1 MVILLFGLAR
11 RLFLSAGQQR
21 LQAPKAPDAS
31 QYDGNSA
38 DSEPVEIKIEG
49 DVHIPLLHNIQ
60 TRKPATTPVRP
71 MR

>member
-38 DSEPVEIKIEG
+38 DSEPVEIK
-49 DVHIPLLHNIQ
+49 V
-60 TRKPATTPVRP
+60 
-71 MR
+71 